1 MHVVAALVQLIA
13 HASSCSVPHADE
25 APPTCV
31 PFLLLQ
37 RKLKSLIGNYTF
49 LEAYERTGRILN
61 VSVCPADTN
70 EPARL
75 LNYLTAPQV
84 SGPKRAHAPAVL
96 MQASV
101 SPRVS
106 PLLCTALHCGTCC
119 SGSVVMWP
127 LSRTQLQASC

>member
-1 MHVVAALVQLIA
+1 MTADRR
-13 HASSCSVPHADE
+13 SESV
-25 APPTCV
+25 C
-31 PFLLLQ
+31 LLLQ

-84 SGPKRAHAPAVL
+84 RRAAAAERRCRWAPF
-96 MQASV
+96 SV
-101 SPRVS
+101 C
-106 PLLCTALHCGTCC
+106 LCMLRHSYFCA
-119 SGSVVMWP
+119 P
-127 LSRTQLQASC
+127 SRFTSM

>member
-1 MHVVAALVQLIA
+1 MCALWLYV
-13 HASSCSVPHADE
+13 
-25 APPTCV
+25 
-31 PFLLLQ
+31 LLQ

-84 SGPKRAHAPAVL
+84 RPAAAAAAAECPCGWAPRCVCA
-96 MQASV
+96 
-101 SPRVS
+101 
-106 PLLCTALHCGTCC
+106 
-119 SGSVVMWP
+119 
-127 LSRTQLQASC
+127 QL